1 MQGWTATT
9 RKRNM
14 DILVAS
20 RNGDRIFMVS
30 IRITSRPPSIIRK
43 WNQSSET
50 SQDLSWLHF
59 DDEPRVK
66 EKQQVKDQQSCF
78 GSTCWKLFTHMA
90 LMKMRSTYIDIPHT
104 WESYNQ
110 LWRNFGS
117 VLVLSTFWLSIY
129 SSLCVRLCV
138 RIYLL
143 VLHLRY

>member
-43 WNQSSET
+43 WNKSSET

-78 GSTCWKLFTHMA
+78 WQHLLKTFYPYGFNENEEYLYWHTSYLRVVQSI
-90 LMKMRSTYIDIPHT
+90 MK
-104 WESYNQ
+104 E
-110 LWRNFGS
+110 
-117 VLVLSTFWLSIY
+117 FWLSFSFINFLIIRL
-129 SSLCVRLCV
+129 SLCVSLSVC
-138 RIYLL
+138 IYLGVLL
-143 VLHLRY
+143 VRC